1 MNVVFINENTLGH
14 ASYLLPFVT
23 HLEQHPELGIQP
35 LLLNATPLPESLRA
49 QADRTIPGLR
59 RFGLD
64 LHSTRWRRLVSRH
77 VRRQLDELRRQ
88 HRVDAV
94 VVNTQSIA
102 LALADLAPQLSLF
115 VCLDATFA
123 QLARSRWFAPNAVSR
138 ALLPVTLSPI
148 RSRERD
154 LFRHA
159 HRLLAWSE
167 PVRESLRQDYAISPE
182 RIAILP
188 PSLEIPP
195 QRDTRR
201 PPHRRPQI
209 LFVGGDF
216 RRKGGLVLSETFRM
230 HFAGSCDLHLV
241 THSPIREEPGVFVH
255 HGVQARSAEWQRR
268 WEEADLFIFP
278 STLETFGI
286 VLIEALAF
294 QVPIIS
300 ADVGAARSILDQ
312 GAAGT
317 LLPEV
322 TRPALAR
329 EIKAAL
335 ADTALARARAD
346 RGRQRASDL
355 FNLDTNTRQLATW
368 LHAATHNHP

>member
-1 MNVVFINENTLGH
+1 MHVVFINENTLGH
-14 ASYLLPFVT
+14 ASYLLPFVA
-23 HLEQHPELGIQP
+23 HLEQHPELGIHP
-35 LLLNATPLPESLRA
+35 RLLNATPLPEPLRA
-49 QADRTIPGLR
+49 RADRTIVGLR

-64 LHSTRWRRLVSRH
+64 LHTARWRRLVSRH
-77 VRRQLDELRRQ
+77 VRHQLDELRRQ

-94 VVNTQSIA
+94 VVNTQSVA
-102 LALADLAPQLSLF
+102 LALADLAPQLPLF

-138 ALLPVTLSPI
+138 ALLPMTLSPI
-148 RSRERD
+148 RGRERT
-154 LFRHA
+154 LFRAA
-159 HRLLAWSE
+159 HKLLAWSE
-167 PVRESLRQDYAISPE
+167 PVRQSLLTDYRIAPD

-195 QRDTRR
+195 RREPQR
-201 PPHRRPQI
+201 PAHRRPQL

-241 THSPIREEPGVFVH
+241 THSTLREEPGVFIH
-255 HGVQARSAEWQRR
+255 HGVLAQSAEWRHR

-286 VLIEALAF
+286 VLLEALAF
-294 QVPIIS
+294 QVPVIS
-300 ADVGAARSILDQ
+300 ADIGAARAILEN
-312 GAAGT
+312 GAAGI

-329 EIKAAL
+329 EIKAVL
-335 ADTALARARAD
+335 AHADHARTRAD
-346 RGRQRASDL
+346 HGWHHVRDH
-355 FNLDTNTRQLATW
+355 FNLDTNTRYLATW
-368 LHAATHNHP
+368 LHAAQRQ